1 MSNPSK
7 KSSSAKKEN
16 QMPVVWWKQLRW
28 GAVIIGIVA
37 FLLYSNSL
45 KNGFVLDDSLVITKN
60 SFTTQGIKGMGGIFS
75 YDTFQGFYGSSSSEI
90 KITGGRYRPLS
101 LAFFAIIYQLF
112 GANPFVFHFWNVLLY
127 AICCAFLFRVLWEVF
142 SPRLGTDKVVIF
154 SGLTALLFA
163 VHPVH
168 TEVVNNI
175 KSNDEIL
182 CLLLSLASLFLAIR
196 YWDTRRNLLAWMSG
210 IALFLACLAK
220 ENAVVFLA
228 IIPLS
233 IYFRQNATKKQNPS
247 PMPLLFSLGIAFVL
261 YFILRY
267 SVLGWSLGDARLDLI
282 NNPFIKLDGNTWVHC
297 TMGEKMAMIFWSL
310 GKYLI
315 LLVFPV
321 ALSTDY
327 YPRFVEVITFS
338 NPAASV
344 SLLIYLALGILVV
357 YKLLKGDKKLYVYG
371 LAFFLIA
378 LSIVSNIVF
387 PIGTN
392 LAERFIFTPSAG
404 FFMAFSAL
412 VLPFLYD
419 QRKWVSQSLVAC
431 IGIVVILFIGRT
443 YTRNFD
449 FKSNRILFEK
459 DILVSENS
467 AKIQN
472 GLGALIAEEALNT
485 VNPVDKESLSRQAL
499 DHLNKAIAIHP
510 GYLEAYYMRGNVFFM
525 FGQYEKAIEDYRN
538 CLALN
543 ANFKDAY
550 GNYALSL
557 REGARTIL
565 SSKGDINVAIGYLE
579 ESLKLYPD
587 EKETA
592 DLLAKARLAKASG
605 Q

>member
-7 KSSSAKKEN
+7 KASSAKKVN
-16 QMPVVWWKQLRW
+16 QAPLAWWKQLRW
-28 GAVIIGIVA
+28 GAVIIGVIA

-45 KNGFVLDDSLVITKN
+45 KNGFVLDDSMLITKN
-60 SFTTQGIKGMGGIFS
+60 SFTTQGVKGMGGIFS
-75 YDTFQGFYGSSSSEI
+75 SDTFQGFYGTSTSEI

-101 LAFFAIIYQLF
+101 LAIFAFIYQIF
-112 GANPFVFHFWNVLLY
+112 GANPFVFHFWNVLIY

-142 SPRLGTDKVVIF
+142 LPTLGTEKVAVF
-154 SGLTALLFA
+154 AGLTALLFA

-220 ENAVVFLA
+220 ENAAVFLA

-233 IYFRQNATKKQNPS
+233 LYFRQKDSKKQNPS
-247 PMPLLFSLGIAFVL
+247 SMLLALSLGIAFVL

-267 SVLGWSLGDARLDLI
+267 SILGWSLGDVRLDLI
-282 NNPFIKLDGNTWVHC
+282 NNPFIKLEGDTYVHC
-297 TMGEKMAMIFWSL
+297 STVEKLAMISWSL
-310 GKYLI
+310 GKYLV

-321 ALSTDY
+321 ALTTDY
-327 YPRFVEVITFS
+327 YPRFVEVMTFS
-338 NPAASV
+338 NPAAAV
-344 SLLIYLALGILVV
+344 SLLIYLALGLWVV
-357 YKLLKGDKKLYVYG
+357 YKIIKGDKKLYVYG
-371 LAFFLIA
+371 IAFFLIA
-378 LSIVSNIVF
+378 LSIVSNIIF

-404 FFMAFSAL
+404 FLMAFSAL

-431 IGIVVILFIGRT
+431 IGIVVILFMGRT
-443 YTRNFD
+443 FTRNSD

-459 DILVSENS
+459 DVVVSEHS

-485 VNPVDKESLSRQAL
+485 VNPVDKESLSKQAL

-525 FGQYEKAIEDYRN
+525 LGQYEQAIEDYRN

-565 SSKGDINVAIGYLE
+565 ASNGDINKAIGYLE

-592 DLLAKARLAKASG
+592 DLLARARLAKTQG